1 MSRMTDE
8 REHIIRKVNDLEAAL
23 ADLEHEG
30 RRVADGVQRIGGRSV
45 ALESARSLN
54 DEAVAITR
62 TELDWARKTLGG
74 LDC

>member
-30 RRVADGVQRIGGRSV
+30 RRVADGLQRIGGRSA
-45 ALESARSLN
+45 ALESARRLN

-62 TELDWARKTLGG
+62 TELDRARKTLGG

>member
-1 MSRMTDE
+1 MSGMTDE
-8 REHIIRKVNDLEAAL
+8 REHILSKVNDLEAAL
-23 ADLEHEG
+23 AHLEHEG
-30 RRVADGVQRIGGRSV
+30 QLVADGLQRIGGRSA

-62 TELDWARKTLGG
+62 TELDRARKTLGG

>member
-1 MSRMTDE
+1 MTDE

-30 RRVADGVQRIGGRSV
+30 RRVADGLQRIGGRSA
-45 ALESARSLN
+45 ALESARRLN

-62 TELDWARKTLGG
+62 TELDRARKTLGG